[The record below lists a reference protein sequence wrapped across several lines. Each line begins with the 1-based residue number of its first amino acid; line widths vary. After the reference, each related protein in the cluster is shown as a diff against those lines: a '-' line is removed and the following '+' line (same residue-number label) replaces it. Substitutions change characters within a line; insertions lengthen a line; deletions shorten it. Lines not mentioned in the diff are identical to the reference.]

1 MATRASG
8 GRTDTNFQAVAKSRK
23 ISVSMRRT
31 APLLY
36 RHGLKRRVTG
46 GRAGSGIVEMR
57 SRPIEVANGE
67 GKSEPD
73 EGWGGLLRLPFLEL
87 GAEESR
93 DQRGRCF
100 GIL

>member
-57 SRPIEVANGE
+57 SRPIEVQM
-67 GKSEPD
+67 GKGNRSRTKV
-73 EGWGGLLRLPFLEL
+73 GVAFSGSRF
-87 GAEESR
+87 GARS
-93 DQRGRCF
+93 
-100 GIL
+100 